1 MFSKAA
7 IQHTAFKYFGL
18 VLVLALMI
26 GLFASLSQNFLRAS
40 TMSSIANQIPD
51 LTFIAIGMTLVLIN
65 GGIDL
70 SVGSLLALSSATIG
84 VVFVHYEGPMFAA
97 IAVAIVTGSLCGLLN
112 GAISVGCRIPS
123 FIVTLGML
131 EIARGLTK
139 VATASQSIY
148 IGKPIEWFGEP
159 IEPLPVSPAFLL
171 ACTAVIIAQF
181 LLTRTVFGRY
191 TTAIGTNDQAVRM
204 SGIRVWPYRV
214 AVFVISG
221 GLCAIAGVSQT
232 SRLATVDPNAA
243 VGIELAAIAACVIG
257 GTSLKGGRGDVIST
271 FLGVLII
278 SVLQTGLAQLGVSDA
293 NKQLITGCVIIAAV
307 VLDSLREG
315 NVLNYWRH

>member
-1 MFSKAA
+1 MLPKAA
-7 IQHTAFKYFGL
+7 IRHSAFKYFGL
-18 VLVLALMI
+18 ILVLTLMV
-26 GLFASLSQNFLRAS
+26 GLFASLSQNFLRSS
-40 TMSSIANQIPD
+40 TMFSIANQIPD
-51 LTFIAIGMTLVLIN
+51 LTFIAIGMTLVLVS

-70 SVGSLLALSSATIG
+70 SVGSILALSSATIG
-84 VVFVHYEGPMFAA
+84 VIFVRYDGPMLIA
-97 IAVAIVTGSLCGLLN
+97 IAAAIVTGSLCGLFN

-139 VATASQSIY
+139 VTTESQSIY

-159 IEPLPVSPAFLL
+159 IRPLPVSPAFLF
-171 ACTAVIIAQF
+171 ACFAVIAAQF

-191 TTAIGTNDQAVRM
+191 TTAIGTNSQAVRM
-204 SGIRVWPYRV
+204 SGIRVWPYTV
-214 AVFVISG
+214 SVFVISG
-221 GLCAIAGVSQT
+221 ALCAIAGLSQT

-243 VGIELAAIAACVIG
+243 IGIELAAIAACVIG

-278 SVLQTGLAQLGVSDA
+278 SVLQTGLAQLGISDA
-293 NKQLITGCVIIAAV
+293 NKQVITGCVIIAAV
-307 VLDSLREG
+307 VLDALREAKM
-315 NVLNYWRH
+315 LKYSK